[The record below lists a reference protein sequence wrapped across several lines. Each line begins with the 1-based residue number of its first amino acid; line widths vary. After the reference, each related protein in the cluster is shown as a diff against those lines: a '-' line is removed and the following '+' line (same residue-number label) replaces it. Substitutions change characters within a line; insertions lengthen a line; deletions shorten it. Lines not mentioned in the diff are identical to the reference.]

1 MANVTVKGL
10 DLKGLK
16 NHLKDLIGDK
26 KPGVKV
32 GIMEDTTS
40 ADYGPI
46 APIAAIHEFGA
57 PEAGIK
63 PRPFMRNTVENKKAE
78 WTKQFS
84 TYLKGAIGSVG
95 VEPAFTAVGQ
105 VIAADMQE
113 YLESGEVQPGLAKST
128 VAEKI
133 RLGYTEH
140 ASKPLIRTGD
150 LMANIVPQFVDDITK
165 V

>member
-10 DLKGLK
+10 ELKGLK

-32 GIMEDTTS
+32 GIMEDATS

-57 PEAGIK
+57 PEAGI
-63 PRPFMRNTVENKKAE
+63 PARPFMRNTVEDKKAE
-78 WTKQFS
+78 WISLATG
-84 TYLKGAIGSVG
+84 YLKGAIDKRG
-95 VEPAFTAVGQ
+95 VEQAFTGVGQ
-105 VIAADMQE
+105 KMAEDMKD
-113 YLESGEVQPGLAKST
+113 YLESGEITPALAKST
-128 VAEKI
+128 VAEKK

-140 ASKPLIRTGD
+140 AEKPLIRTGD
-150 LMANIVPQFVDDITK
+150 LMANIKPMFVEDITK

>member
-16 NHLKDLIGDK
+16 NHLEPLLGQN

-32 GIMEDTTS
+32 GIMEDATS

-57 PEAGIK
+57 PEAGI
-63 PRPFMRNTVENKKAE
+63 PARPFMRNTVENKKAE

-105 VIAADMQE
+105 VMAADMQA
-113 YLESGEVQPGLAKST
+113 YLESGEVSPALKPTT
-128 VAEKI
+128 VREKE

-140 ASKPLIRTGD
+140 ARIPLIRTGD
-150 LMANIVPQFVDDITK
+150 LMANITPQFVPDITK